1 MPKAELSDEEKSAL
15 SAKLATLRRGMA
27 VTVRYFVTDLLCPA
41 APLVG
46 RYQTV
51 TGTVQTLDPVQK
63 TLRLVLDSTTGGP
76 GVQKKKALVIS
87 LGDIEALT

>member
-1 MPKAELSDEEKSAL
+1 MNNFFLILLSNFLGSL
-15 SAKLATLRRGMA
+15 H
-27 VTVRYFVTDLLCPA
+27 
-41 APLVG
+41 
-46 RYQTV
+46 
-51 TGTVQTLDPVQK
+51 QTLDPVQK